1 MKKNSSFQ
9 LKSGNNLGAS
19 ATKLMKQ
26 SPVRKDAQNMP
37 QNQFANVDQSKGK
50 PNLKDRISLDV
61 REAQNKLESD
71 IKGFFGNI
79 RKGFKTAADKRRK
92 ASEKRQSKIDQTK
105 MNIENTKKL
114 LTHKKE
120 KVEKGIKK
128 FLSTK
133 PTAGKGGTK
142 GMQEKAKKFKFF

>member
-26 SPVRKDAQNMP
+26 SPARAEEKPKPKLIQNIEKAVSSE
-37 QNQFANVDQSKGK
+37 QA
-50 PNLKDRISLDV
+50 
-61 REAQNKLESD
+61 KLEGK
-71 IKGFFGNI
+71 IKGFFGNLK
-79 RKGFKTAADKRRK
+79 KGFETAKKKRK
-92 ASEKRQSKIDQTK
+92 AQSDQTT
-105 MNIENTKKL
+105 MNIKNIGKVVKHELTKP
-114 LTHKKE
+114 T
-120 KVEKGIKK
+120 G
-128 FLSTK
+128 TAK